1 MTRLHVQVGFALLLL
16 VAGAILLLYSAS
28 TKSDS
33 ARVWR
38 QPRLASWAYNL
49 STIDNVA
56 GYPHSLLIYGA
67 NKDAPEFVAQPNTG
81 ARILILAY
89 AR

>member
-1 MTRLHVQVGFALLLL
+1 MTRLHVQAGFALLLL

-33 ARVWR
+33 ASVWR
-38 QPRLASWAYNL
+38 RPRLASWAYNL
-49 STIDNVA
+49 STIDNV
-56 GYPHSLLIYGA
+56 GYQHSLLTYGA
-67 NKDAPEFVAQPNTG
+67 SKEAPEFVAQPNTG